1 MEDQLYD
8 LHAQIC
14 RSLAHPRRLKI
25 IDALREGEK
34 CVNDL
39 VEELGIAQATISR
52 HLAPMRHLGVVLD
65 RRDGQNVYYRLASP
79 RIITAYDTMHQ
90 FAMEFLQ
97 SRIEL
102 MQAGIK

>member
-39 VEELGIAQATISR
+39 VEELGIASR
-52 HLAPMRHLGVVLD
+52 WNICRV
-65 RRDGQNVYYRLASP
+65 
-79 RIITAYDTMHQ
+79 
-90 FAMEFLQ
+90 
-97 SRIEL
+97 EL
-102 MQAGIK
+102 N